1 VGWTVSA
8 AVVPPGWPVD
18 VRPPG
23 THDWERTATAWLFD
37 LCPPDYRAHEV
48 LRRHPVVLARVAHHH
63 VQGAIGAAR
72 TGLSTVRRD
81 LADVA
86 DVTTVEATVAMYE
99 REGARLMAVG
109 RSLALVEQALRGKR
123 FIQRI

>member
-1 VGWTVSA
+1 VSD
-8 AVVPPGWPVD
+8 VSLPPGWPAA

-63 VQGAIGAAR
+63 VQGAITAAQSGWSTAR
-72 TGLSTVRRD
+72 QDLS
-81 LADVA
+81 DVA
-86 DVTTVEATVAMYE
+86 DVTTIEATIAMYE
-99 REGARLMAVG
+99 REGARLVAVG

-123 FIQRI
+123 YVRRL

>member
-1 VGWTVSA
+1 MSE
-8 AVVPPGWPVD
+8 AVLPPGWPGE

-63 VQGAIGAAR
+63 VQAGIAAAR
-72 TGLSTVRRD
+72 TGLSRARHD
-81 LADVA
+81 LSDVT
-86 DVTTVEATVAMYE
+86 DVTTIEAAISMYE
-99 REGARLMAVG
+99 REGARLMAVA
-109 RSLALVEQALRGKR
+109 RSLVLVEQALRGKR
-123 FIQRI
+123 FARRL